1 MRELGDGL
9 KVDAIEFCTQCIST
23 DKHKYTE
30 QGSRGRGS
38 THSSG
43 ADNHQRGEVVKRTRG
58 KGCKKNRDECMAT
71 DKQRLEN
78 NQK

>member
-1 MRELGDGL
+1 MYL
-9 KVDAIEFCTQCIST
+9 T

-38 THSSG
+38 KHSSG

-58 KGCKKNRDECMAT
+58 KGCKKNRDECFKVGLAT
-71 DKQRLEN
+71 GKQCYEN
-78 NQK
+78 NQN